1 MKLNLL
7 KKINITRSIEIKAL
21 QESLDVVKNEDERLA
36 IQNQITEKERQITE
50 KEKQITALIQKGRDS
65 GNYLSF

>member
-1 MKLNLL
+1 M
-7 KKINITRSIEIKAL
+7 
-21 QESLDVVKNEDERLA
+21 KNEDERLA